1 MPVNKEWAARGGNK
15 FKRMQAREKPP
26 LHVHDNS
33 NDSSKVFYQVPHR
46 SYNAFKICSERFYFR
61 LFTFCC
67 FPVHCGL

>member
-46 SYNAFKICSERFYFR
+46 I
-61 LFTFCC
+61 
-67 FPVHCGL
+67 